1 MNQDILIQLLN
12 DKVIYNQIIKDFPG
26 LYSACLTIKQ
36 NISSEGV
43 DKSIEKI
50 LNFYKN
56 NENFKL
62 LIDSLKQQNNNK
74 LEEQYNII
82 DGNDV
87 IGMVIIL
94 DKKEESFKKLMQTA
108 KKEKWQYKG
117 IAILDQFN
125 SIRLYFY

>member
-1 MNQDILIQLLN
+1 MNQDILIQLLA
-12 DKVIYNQIIKDFPG
+12 DKIIYNQLIKEFPG

-36 NISSEGV
+36 NVSIEGV
-43 DKSIEKI
+43 NKSIEKV

-56 NENFKL
+56 NDKFKL
-62 LIDSLKQQNNNK
+62 FIDSLKQNNTK
-74 LEEQYNII
+74 NIESKEI

-87 IGMVIIL
+87 TGMVIIL
-94 DKKEESFKKLMQTA
+94 DKKEESFKKLMTTA

-117 IAILDQFN
+117 IAIVDQFD